1 MKFRHLVSFTPICY
15 LMVNYNVEFVK
26 AALIV

>member
-1 MKFRHLVSFTPICY
+1 MKFRHLVSFTPIWY
-15 LMVNYNVEFVK
+15 LTVNYDVEFAK

>member
-1 MKFRHLVSFTPICY
+1 MKFRLLVSFTPICY
-15 LMVNYNVEFVK
+15 LTVNYDVEFVK